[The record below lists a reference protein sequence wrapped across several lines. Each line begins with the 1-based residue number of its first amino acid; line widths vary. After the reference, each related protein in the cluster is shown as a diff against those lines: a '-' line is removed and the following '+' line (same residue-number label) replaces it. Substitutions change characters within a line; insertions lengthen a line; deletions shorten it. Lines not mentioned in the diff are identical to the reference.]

1 MLQKTPKK
9 YFQKEK
15 VYSSPRFSG
24 IYSATKTRDLRAV
37 RDPSILGNFPSI
49 FQSRYA
55 EFRGIRVLQKKPK
68 KYFERGKV
76 YSSLRFPGIYSVM
89 KTRDLRAVVRSFN
102 LRQFFSIF
110 PVMLC

>member
-37 RDPSILGNFPSI
+37 RDPSILGNFPAF

-55 EFRGIRVLQKKPK
+55 EFRGIRVLQKTPK
-68 KYFERGKV
+68 KYFQRENK
-76 YSSLRFPGIYSVM
+76 YSSLRFPGIYSAT
-89 KTRDLRAVVRSFN
+89 KTRDFRGK
-102 LRQFFSIF
+102 
-110 PVMLC
+110 

>member
-55 EFRGIRVLQKKPK
+55 EFRGIRVLQNPPK
-68 KYFERGKV
+68 KIQKEKY
-76 YSSLRFPGIYSVM
+76 YPSLRFPGIYSAT
-89 KTRDLRAVVRSFN
+89 KTRDLRAK
-102 LRQFFSIF
+102 
-110 PVMLC
+110 

>member
-1 MLQKTPKK
+1 MLQKNPKK

-55 EFRGIRVLQKKPK
+55 EFRGIRVLQKTPK
-68 KYFERGKV
+68 KFFQKEKY
-76 YSSLRFPGIYSVM
+76 YPSLRFPGIYSAT
-89 KTRDLRAVVRSFN
+89 KTRDLRAQRKKMP
-102 LRQFFSIF
+102 IY
-110 PVMLC
+110 